1 MREEVSKAFH
11 VSKYAEALKYKEL
24 NGGIM
29 RRFVHP
35 TMGVMY
41 EIRHIPKEVHGQNR
55 VVDDNARP
63 DV

>member
-1 MREEVSKAFH
+1 MDREVSRAFH
-11 VSKYAEALKYKEL
+11 VSKYTEALQFQER

-41 EIRHIPKEVHGQNR
+41 EIRHIPKEVHGQDS
-55 VVDDNARP
+55 VVDDNARLN
-63 DV
+63 V